1 MSQVWRAVPARTKV
15 IPAVLVV
22 EGREIRRVVLGRT
35 RKHALIR
42 AASWSADNG
51 AKVLLSPNPGKV

>member
-1 MSQVWRAVPARTKV
+1 MSQVWRAVPARMKV

-22 EGREIRRVVLGRT
+22 EGREIRRVVFGRS

-42 AASWSADNG
+42 AASWATDNG
-51 AKVLLSPNPGKV
+51 AKVLLSPNPSKV